1 MAERMNSDTAGR
13 PLLVRGTSQVLAN
26 GMGGLNENGLINV
39 KNKSNSITAQVI
51 VPEGTTANGAI
62 LSQGGIGGGWMFYVK
77 DGKLTYIYNFLGLQK
92 FVVTSTQVLSPGK
105 HQIRMEFAYD
115 GGGLAKGGNVTLYI
129 DGKAVGEGRVERTV
143 PAVFSADETSD
154 VGVKHGSPITP
165 DMPPEKSAFNGTVDV
180 VVIETSGENT
190 DHLLNR
196 EEVLNMIMARQ

>member
-1 MAERMNSDTAGR
+1 
-13 PLLVRGTSQVLAN
+13 
-26 GMGGLNENGLINV
+26 
-39 KNKSNSITAQVI
+39 
-51 VPEGTTANGAI
+51 
-62 LSQGGIGGGWMFYVK
+62 MFYVK

-92 FVVTSTQVLSPGK
+92 FVVASTQVLPPGK

-115 GGGLAKGGNVTLYI
+115 GGGLAKGGTVTLLI
-129 DGKAVGEGRVERTV
+129 DGKAVGEGRVDRTV

-154 VGVKHGSPITP
+154 VGVKRGSPITP

>member
-1 MAERMNSDTAGR
+1 
-13 PLLVRGTSQVLAN
+13 
-26 GMGGLNENGLINV
+26 MGGLNENGLINV
-39 KNKSNSITAQVI
+39 KNKSHSITAQVI

>member
-1 MAERMNSDTAGR
+1 
-13 PLLVRGTSQVLAN
+13 
-26 GMGGLNENGLINV
+26 
-39 KNKSNSITAQVI
+39 
-51 VPEGTTANGAI
+51 
-62 LSQGGIGGGWMFYVK
+62 MFYVK

-92 FVVTSTQVLSPGK
+92 FVIASTQVLSPGK

-115 GGGLAKGGNVTLYI
+115 GGGLAKGGNVTLLI
-129 DGKAVGEGRVERTV
+129 DGKAVGQGRVERTV

-154 VGVKHGSPITP
+154 VGIKRGSPITP
-165 DMPPEKSAFNGTVDV
+165 EMPPEKSAFNGTVDV